1 MKIIRLLLPLSWLLL
16 AAASAS
22 AANSFTVEVDPTKP
36 QADACNSTAVAAAAD
51 AKADRV
57 TVTLKAKHKANL
69 TISVDGK
76 PVTLKAGEL
85 SIKLADGNYTDKTL
99 KVDEK
104 GKIVCHIILAPPIA
118 PAVDPPKADPP
129 KTDPPKADP
138 PKTDPPAS
146 PELPTVDRAEL
157 AVLEQQARAF
167 LAAKNIAEHQIVK
180 QSNFG
185 RTFRLY
191 HLPTGAPA
199 FPLPRHVN
207 EKDDVEIWTVVP
219 ADATVSVDVSACDK
233 IPAVRVAGTY
243 KASKE
248 AIGAFGVL
256 QSAEDEVPFKLDAF
270 ARRLSCAGTLTYKI
284 DVTRAGLAA
293 STTTSLAF
301 DPVYRFEWGLG
312 FMFDFGRPKKLS
324 LGDRPT
330 VDAMAT
336 EKFVIESDDYSGATP
351 VITLGVNLCG
361 TNPAEMTWCDRLANP
376 TLIVDPTRLTSG
388 FGVGLTVR
396 PFHGIGLLAGVTV
409 YETTVFA
416 DGANASVGDT
426 WTAPGELPTKQV
438 FNKDSVGFVL
448 GVVMSTDVFAAIKG
462 AAE

>member
-1 MKIIRLLLPLSWLLL
+1 MKNIRLVLPLSWLLL
-16 AAASAS
+16 FAASAS

-36 QADACNSTAVAAAAD
+36 QADACDSTAVAAAAD
-51 AKADRV
+51 VKADRV

-69 TISVDGK
+69 TISVDAK

-99 KVDEK
+99 KVDDK
-104 GKIVCHIILAPPIA
+104 GRIVCHIILAPPIA
-118 PAVDPPKADPP
+118 PPKSEPQ
-129 KTDPPKADP
+129 KTDPPSIP
-138 PKTDPPAS
+138 PSP
-146 PELPTVDRAEL
+146 PELPTVDRAQL

-167 LAAKNIAEHQIVK
+167 LAAQNIAEHQVVK

-191 HLPTGAPA
+191 HLPTGVPA

-233 IPAVRVAGTY
+233 IPAVRVAGNY

-248 AIGAFGVL
+248 AISAFGVL
-256 QSAEDEVPFKLDAF
+256 ESAEDEVPFKIDAF
-270 ARRLSCAGTLTYKI
+270 ARRLRCAGTLTYKI

-293 STTTSLAF
+293 TTTTSLAF

-330 VDAMAT
+330 VDGMAT
-336 EKFVIESDDYSGATP
+336 EKFVIESDDYSGVTP

-388 FGVGLTVR
+388 FGVGLTLR
-396 PFHGIGLLAGVTV
+396 PFHGIGILAGVTV